1 MTTTLKNNENIKSSF
16 TQLFGQMT
24 EQDKLENQASLLMF
38 RFLSI
43 IETKR
48 EGLGWSRKE
57 LAEKIGT
64 SASYVTQLFRGD
76 KLVNMITLAKF
87 QNVLG
92 IEFDIAEKRT
102 YEETVKEYS
111 PISDGQGFW
120 VYHKFGI
127 PNYDFQDNLP
137 VFEYEKSTEV
147 A

>member
-1 MTTTLKNNENIKSSF
+1 MTTKLKNNEEIKSHYD
-16 TQLFGQMT
+16 QLFGQMT

-48 EGLGWSRKE
+48 EEFGWSRKE

-64 SASYVTQLFRGD
+64 SASYITQLFRGD
-76 KLVNMITLAKF
+76 KLVNMITLVKF

-92 IEFDIAEKRT
+92 IEFDIDMQRS
-102 YEETVKEYS
+102 YEETVKDFS
-111 PISDGQGFW
+111 KITDAQGFW
-120 VYHKFGI
+120 VYHKFGV
-127 PNYDFQDNLP
+127 PNYDSAEILP
-137 VFEYEKSTEV
+137 VFEQDLTSEV

>member
-1 MTTTLKNNENIKSSF
+1 MTTKLKNNEKIKSAYN
-16 TQLFGQMT
+16 QLFGQMT
-24 EQDKLENQASLLMF
+24 NQDKLENQAGLLMF

-43 IETKR
+43 IETKS
-48 EGLGWSRKE
+48 EELGWSRKE

-64 SASYVTQLFRGD
+64 SASYITQLFRGD

-92 IEFDIAEKRT
+92 IEFEIDTKRS
-102 YEETVKEYS
+102 YEESFKDFS

-120 VYHKFGI
+120 AYHKFGI
-127 PNYDFQDNLP
+127 PNYDSIENLP
-137 VFEYEKSTEV
+137 VFEYNLTSEV